1 MTAATAVPTRELH
14 GVAHTAAIVLWAV
27 LVVVSLLTF
36 VVSVPLGYQAYQV
49 PCDGELCLVDQLT
62 AEGVAAQAA
71 LGLSPRFYAVYSVV
85 LAVGTVLVTSGTGLL
100 IAWRRPREPMALFV
114 SATLVLV
121 GVFINTFIEVADVL
135 GPAWELTVDIGQSL
149 MWLAFAV
156 LFYIFPDG
164 RLVPRWAWLPVLG
177 WVYTQAMFYVAMLYP
192 PAIPLNPGNWPAL
205 AALPFYAA
213 LLLSC
218 LYALIYR
225 FRRQS
230 SPLQRQQTK
239 WIVFGLVCTILVLI
253 IGGSIAPLLIPSML
267 VPGTL
272 GDLIYDVFGFLALI
286 LIPITFGISILRY
299 RLWDIDLLI
308 RRTLTYTV
316 VTAAL
321 AAAYIAT
328 VLVLQLAF
336 AALVGEASSTL
347 VSVLSTLAIA
357 ALFTPVRL
365 RVQAFIDRR
374 FYRRKYDAARALA
387 TLADSARDD
396 LDLTGLTDRLVHVVD
411 DTMQPAHISLWLKS
425 TVDDG
430 PSGQRISFR

>member
-1 MTAATAVPTRELH
+1 
-14 GVAHTAAIVLWAV
+14 
-27 LVVVSLLTF
+27 
-36 VVSVPLGYQAYQV
+36 
-49 PCDGELCLVDQLT
+49 
-62 AEGVAAQAA
+62 
-71 LGLSPRFYAVYSVV
+71 
-85 LAVGTVLVTSGTGLL
+85 
-100 IAWRRPREPMALFV
+100 
-114 SATLVLV
+114 
-121 GVFINTFIEVADVL
+121 
-135 GPAWELTVDIGQSL
+135 
-149 MWLAFAV
+149 
-156 LFYIFPDG
+156 
-164 RLVPRWAWLPVLG
+164 
-177 WVYTQAMFYVAMLYP
+177 
-192 PAIPLNPGNWPAL
+192 
-205 AALPFYAA
+205 
-213 LLLSC
+213 
-218 LYALIYR
+218 
-225 FRRQS
+225 
-230 SPLQRQQTK
+230 
-239 WIVFGLVCTILVLI
+239 VCTIPVLI

-425 TVDDG
+425 TADDG